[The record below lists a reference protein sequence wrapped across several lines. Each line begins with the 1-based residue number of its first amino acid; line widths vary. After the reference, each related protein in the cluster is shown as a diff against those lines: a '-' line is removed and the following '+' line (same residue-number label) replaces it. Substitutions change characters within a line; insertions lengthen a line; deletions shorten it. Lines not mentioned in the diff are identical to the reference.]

1 MGGSPLGSLPGLSLG
16 SNGDLGGSQTPS
28 LTRNETPVTAL
39 VILVFPIVMMSQF
52 KIYNI
57 ILTCTESSDLLL
69 FDSLVVYLVSVM
81 SNTLVLCYCLYYLV
95 KCLFIYFVC

>member
-16 SNGDLGGSQTPS
+16 SNGDLGGSQTPC

-57 ILTCTESSDLLL
+57 ILTCTEISDLLL

-81 SNTLVLCYCLYYLV
+81 SNKYNYSGCLSSQN
-95 KCLFIYFVC
+95 